1 MITVN
6 GDPLDWHPEMTVQ
19 DVLDAKSYTFRMI
32 GVWVNDKPVPKA
44 EFKSFV
50 VPEGA
55 VVQAIHMVS
64 GG

>member
-6 GDPLDWHPEMTVQ
+6 GDPLDWQPEMTVQ

-32 GVWVNDKPVPKA
+32 GVWVNDEPIPKG
-44 EFKSFV
+44 EFGSFV
-50 VPEGA
+50 IPDGA

>member
-6 GDPLDWHPEMTVQ
+6 GEPLDWHPGMTVQ
-19 DVLDAKSYTFRMI
+19 DVLDARKYTFRMI
-32 GVWVNDKPVPKA
+32 GVWVNDKPVPKG
-44 EFKSFV
+44 EFGTFP
-50 VPEGA
+50 VPDSA

>member
-6 GDPLDWHPEMTVQ
+6 GEPLDWHPGMTVQ
-19 DVLDAKSYTFRMI
+19 DVLDARKYTFRMI
-32 GVWVNDKPVPKA
+32 GVWVNDKPVPKV
-44 EFKSFV
+44 EFGTFL
-50 VPEGA
+50 VPDSA